1 MFGNQNRS
9 DSKSSRLAREADRQ
23 STETQ
28 DVPQVQGDIEQ
39 PVAPAGTYQESA
51 ADRLTCTTIPS
62 LTAYST
68 LQHALQV
75 RDDGS
80 EYDMMASMA
89 EDARME
95 DVFERWNDN
104 VDTLVVFVV
113 DHQVDFSSS
122 SKRV

>member
-1 MFGNQNRS
+1 MFRRYES
-9 DSKSSRLAREADRQ
+9 LEDM
-23 STETQ
+23 
-28 DVPQVQGDIEQ
+28 VHHI
-39 PVAPAGTYQESA
+39 APAGTYQASA
-51 ADRLTCTTIPS
+51 ADRLSCMTVPS
-62 LTAYST
+62 LTQYST

-95 DVFERWNDN
+95 DVFERWNYN